1 MGVLN
6 RRAWME
12 QGALGA
18 LGLSSLPWIRA
29 RASADSPP
37 ELIVRSRRPID
48 LESPISAL
56 DSAITP
62 NDAFFVRSHFEAPAE
77 QALTAPM
84 FIGGLVAKPLSLS
97 LKDLADMEQVKV
109 AAVLQCSGN
118 GRAFHKPNVPGV
130 AWERGAV
137 GCAEWEGIR
146 LVDILERSAFSP
158 KAKHLHFLGAD
169 RPPAPKTPLYLRSIP
184 IEKALHRDTI
194 LATRMNGE
202 PLPILHGGPVRLV
215 VPGWT
220 GNHWMKWVCSIQVSE
235 VEAPGFYMQTGY
247 RMLRR
252 PLPQGVTATPA
263 DLVPVTFMNVKSLI
277 THPIEGAVLSS
288 GPLEIRGVAWTG
300 DGHVIKVEVGV
311 NGQWSEAA
319 LDGEPRP
326 WAFRRWRLK
335 TTASDQGPL
344 SIMARA
350 TDSSGATQPEASPWN
365 KSGYLW
371 NGYDRVSIKIT

>member
-18 LGLSSLPWIRA
+18 LGLSVLPWIQA
-29 RASADSPP
+29 RASAGTAP

-48 LESPISAL
+48 LETPVSAL
-56 DSAITP
+56 DGAITP

-77 QALTAPM
+77 QTLTAP
-84 FIGGLVAKPLSLS
+84 ISVGGLVARLLSLS
-97 LKDLADMEQVKV
+97 LNDLADMDHVKV

-118 GRAFHKPNVPGV
+118 GRAFHKPNVPGL

-146 LVDILERSAFSP
+146 LVDVLERARLKSDVR
-158 KAKHLHFLGAD
+158 HVHFLGAD
-169 RPPAPKTPLYLRSIP
+169 RPPSPKTPLYLRSIP

-220 GNHWMKWVCSIQVSE
+220 GNHWMKWVCSIQASD

-247 RMLRR
+247 RLLRR

-300 DGHVIKVEVGV
+300 EGHVTKVEVGV
-311 NGQWSEAA
+311 NSQWSEAA
-319 LDGEPRP
+319 LEGEPKP

-335 TTASDQGPL
+335 RIVRDGGPL
-344 SIMARA
+344 SLMACA